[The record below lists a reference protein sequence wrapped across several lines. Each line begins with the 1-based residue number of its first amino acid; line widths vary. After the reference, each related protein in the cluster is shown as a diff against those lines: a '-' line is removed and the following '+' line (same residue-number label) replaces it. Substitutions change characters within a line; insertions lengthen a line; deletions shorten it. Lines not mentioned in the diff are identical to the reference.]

1 VPLQDFLFALA
12 VSGGTSRDMLRD
24 LTARVLAHIGQSAGG
39 ARTLADDLQAAV
51 TKATAGGMPVTVRF
65 QGRDGRLHIVVSSAA
80 GEIWQTSRE
89 IS

>member
-1 VPLQDFLFALA
+1 LQDFVFALA

-24 LTARVLAHIGQSAGG
+24 LTARVLTHIGQPAGG
-39 ARTLADDLQAAV
+39 ARALADDLQAAI
-51 TKATAGGMPVTVRF
+51 TKATAGGGMPVTVRF